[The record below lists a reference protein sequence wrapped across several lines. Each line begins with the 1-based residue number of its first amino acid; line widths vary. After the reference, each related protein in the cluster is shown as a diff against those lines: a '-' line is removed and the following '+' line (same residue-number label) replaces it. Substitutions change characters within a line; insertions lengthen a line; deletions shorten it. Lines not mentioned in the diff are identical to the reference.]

1 MLRKNNSEQCLTRQQ
16 ARISLSKKLPSDFF
30 LSAESVKHF
39 PLKRHFRL
47 MPINDENNI
56 SCSTKPSEDHTIL

>member
-1 MLRKNNSEQCLTRQQ
+1 MLRKNNSEQCLTKQQ

-30 LSAESVKHF
+30 LPVKSAKHF

-47 MPINDENNI
+47 MPIND
-56 SCSTKPSEDHTIL
+56 